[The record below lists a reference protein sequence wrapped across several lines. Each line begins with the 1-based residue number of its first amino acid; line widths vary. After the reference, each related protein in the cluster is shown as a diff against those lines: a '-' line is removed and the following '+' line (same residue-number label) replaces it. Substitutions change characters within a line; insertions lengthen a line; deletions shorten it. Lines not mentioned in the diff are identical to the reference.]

1 MIEKNGAVQS
11 LYDQTSDKERKGTKF
26 SILDSRC
33 KLVIITKTPENLFF
47 YKLIVASIVE
57 VATKVVCM
65 GWGWGG
71 TLLLLHFFIFIII
84 INSMGGNPSFVALF
98 NIVIAFL
105 VIVLSLT
112 LPLLSPSWGKSL
124 NIHQG
129 SHHQGAP
136 TQLLIFM
143 NISLLL
149 LL

>member
-1 MIEKNGAVQS
+1 MHRMIEKNGAVQS

-26 SILDSRC
+26 SILDTRC
-33 KLVIITKTPENLFF
+33 IWSIVITTKTPENLFF

-65 GWGWGG
+65 GGG
-71 TLLLLHFFIFIII
+71 GCKPT
-84 INSMGGNPSFVALF
+84 FVALF
-98 NIVIAFL
+98 IIIIAFL
-105 VIVLSLT
+105 VIALSQT

-143 NISLLL
+143 NISLLVL
-149 LL
+149 L

>member
-1 MIEKNGAVQS
+1 MG
-11 LYDQTSDKERKGTKF
+11 
-26 SILDSRC
+26 
-33 KLVIITKTPENLFF
+33 IIRIPENLFF

-71 TLLLLHFFIFIII
+71 
-84 INSMGGNPSFVALF
+84 NPTFVALF
-98 NIVIAFL
+98 IIIIAFL
-105 VIVLSLT
+105 VIALSQT